1 MEYTILIIMIA
12 LAQFLY
18 FTARVGLNRG
28 KLGVNAPHTTGNDLW
43 ERMYRVQQNT
53 LEQLI
58 IFIPSMLV
66 FSTYTS
72 GRWVLI
78 PGVLFLLGRQLY
90 SHEYIN
96 DPASRTPGMALSLLC
111 NIVLVGGA
119 LIGLLLKFF

>member
-1 MEYTILIIMIA
+1 MEYTLLIIMIA
-12 LAQFLY
+12 LAQFLF

-28 KLGVNAPHTTGNDLW
+28 KLGVNAPHTSGNETW

-53 LEQLI
+53 MEQLV
-58 IFIPSMLV
+58 IFVPSMLV

-78 PGVLFLLGRQLY
+78 PGVLFLVGRQLY
-90 SHEYIN
+90 SYEYIT
-96 DPASRTPGMALSLLC
+96 DPATRTPGMALSLLC
-111 NIVLVGGA
+111 NAVLVVGA